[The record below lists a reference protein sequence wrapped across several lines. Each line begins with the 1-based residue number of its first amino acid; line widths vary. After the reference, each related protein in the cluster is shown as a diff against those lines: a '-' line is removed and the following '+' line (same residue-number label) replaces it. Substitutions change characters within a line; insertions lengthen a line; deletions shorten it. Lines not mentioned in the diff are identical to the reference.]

1 MYHKIEFRLRAVAA
15 VESAGKARI
24 EQVIIKPG
32 TRLHAR
38 VKPYVVESK
47 LGPVEA
53 ADLLLEDG
61 SLARGVRFASFR
73 FLDE

>member
-1 MYHKIEFRLRAVAA
+1 MYHRIEFRLRVVAA
-15 VESAGKARI
+15 VESAGKGRM

-32 TRLHAR
+32 TRLLAR

-61 SLARGVRFASFR
+61 SLARGVRFASFS

>member
-53 ADLLLEDG
+53 ADLLEDG

>member
-1 MYHKIEFRLRAVAA
+1 MYHRIEFRLRVVAA
-15 VESAGKARI
+15 VESAGKSRM
-24 EQVIIKPG
+24 EQVVIKPG
-32 TRLHAR
+32 TRLQAR
-38 VKPYVVESK
+38 IRPYVVESK

-61 SLARGVRFASFR
+61 SLAHGVRFASFR